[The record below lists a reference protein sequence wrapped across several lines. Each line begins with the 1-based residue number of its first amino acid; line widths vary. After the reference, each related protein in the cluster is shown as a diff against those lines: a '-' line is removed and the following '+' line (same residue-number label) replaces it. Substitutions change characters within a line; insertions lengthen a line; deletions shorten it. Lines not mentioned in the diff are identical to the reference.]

1 MAKRV
6 TILNGPNL
14 NLLGT
19 REPKIYGKVTLAAIE
34 ESCREL
40 AEAIGVKLAFHQTN
54 HEGALVEHVQ
64 AARKDANAL
73 IINPAACSFHSIAL
87 VDALAMF
94 EGPIIELHISNI
106 HARDELHR
114 HSIVSRLAKAV
125 ICGLGAYGYVVALLS
140 AARLLGALPKDLPA
154 PLRVGPR

>member
-14 NLLGT
+14 NMLGT
-19 REPKIYGKVTLAAIE
+19 REPKIYGKVTLPAIE
-34 ESCREL
+34 ASCREL
-40 AEAIGVKLAFHQTN
+40 AEAIGVKLAFYQTN
-54 HEGALVEHVQ
+54 HEGGLVEQVQ
-64 AARKDANAL
+64 AARKGSDAL
-73 IINPAACSFHSIAL
+73 IINPAACTFHSIAL

-94 EGPIIELHISNI
+94 EGPIIELHLSNI

-114 HSIVSRLAKAV
+114 HSIVSAGAKAV

-140 AARLLGALPKDLPA
+140 AARLLGCVPKDFPA
-154 PLRVGPR
+154 PLRVGPK